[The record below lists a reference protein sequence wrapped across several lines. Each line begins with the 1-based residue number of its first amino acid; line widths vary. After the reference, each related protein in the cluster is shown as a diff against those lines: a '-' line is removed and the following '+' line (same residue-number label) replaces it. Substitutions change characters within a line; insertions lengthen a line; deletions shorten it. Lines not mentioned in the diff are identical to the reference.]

1 MKKAEIKAMST
12 EQLREAILDKKGS
25 LQKLKFA
32 HMASPI
38 ENPMVIRT
46 TRRLIATL
54 LTELSI
60 KENAAEVK

>member
-1 MKKAEIKAMST
+1 MKQAEIKAMSA
-12 EQLREAILDKKGS
+12 EQLIEAISDKKTA

-32 HMASPI
+32 HLASPI

-46 TRRLIATL
+46 TRKLIARL
-54 LTELSI
+54 LTELTI